1 MVDGLNFKDFVAFLS
16 TFSAKASLRQKIELI
31 YKVYDIDGKG
41 KVTFKDLLE
50 VLRDLTGSFMSDE
63 QREQVVTKVLEEA
76 GYTKDCSFS
85 VEDFIQIIDHP
96 GLKMEVEVPI
106 D

>member
-1 MVDGLNFKDFVAFLS
+1 MFDPFFCEAVIF
-16 TFSAKASLRQKIELI
+16 
-31 YKVYDIDGKG
+31 KVYDIDGKG

-50 VLRDLTGSFMSDE
+50 VLHDLTGSFMSDQ

>member
-1 MVDGLNFKDFVAFLS
+1 MWDKS
-16 TFSAKASLRQKIELI
+16 
-31 YKVYDIDGKG
+31 YYDA
-41 KVTFKDLLE
+41 L
-50 VLRDLTGSFMSDE
+50 
-63 QREQVVTKVLEEA
+63 QQVVTKVLEEA